1 MVAELAL
8 IAAAVLAVGLIT
20 MIAFRFGVVLSVF
33 VVFLWIAI
41 VALHVAEIGRG
52 LGGGRLRVPGVS
64 GFADR
69 L

>member
-1 MVAELAL
+1 
-8 IAAAVLAVGLIT
+8 